1 MLLFKFAGPALF
13 AEVKNY
19 VVLIKVRGKYSET
32 LNAMAQFSA
41 RLRCSR
47 ANRSLVFRASCWR
60 RMGARDRGR
69 RPATWE
75 SPRSRGINPCQISE
89 RGRWRNNRAENSHPT
104 RRRERKMQGFK
115 SVGSAQRFLATC
127 WRTIDF
133 PGDLEAK
140 IPAFVERYNHRRYH
154 ESLNNLTSADV
165 YSGRGP
171 KILMQRERIKRLTI
185 QNRRLQHQLTAA

>member
-1 MLLFKFAGPALF
+1 
-13 AEVKNY
+13 
-19 VVLIKVRGKYSET
+19 
-32 LNAMAQFSA
+32 MAQQSGGEFASNPTKGKENA
-41 RLRCSR
+41 RVRECGIRAKISR
-47 ANRSLVFRASCWR
+47 NLL
-60 RMGARDRGR
+60 
-69 RPATWE
+69 
-75 SPRSRGINPCQISE
+75 
-89 RGRWRNNRAENSHPT
+89 ENYY
-104 RRRERKMQGFK
+104 
-115 SVGSAQRFLATC
+115 
-127 WRTIDF
+127 F